1 MKKKQIKPTARP
13 TILPTVKPTTKP
25 TVAPTIEPTTRPT
38 VVPTIKPTVE
48 PTTEPVVVPTAVPT
62 TDPTPSQD
70 SKNEEEVL
78 ALKQIIKEQKE
89 LGATVSEDLDS
100 KEYIWDEG
108 RLIALYWDCKN
119 DEKPLPS
126 DADRRSVDADFYSSP
141 LYKRYLSCQN

>member
-48 PTTEPVVVPTAVPT
+48 PTTEPVVPTAVPT
-62 TDPTPSQD
+62 TEPIPSQN

-89 LGATVSEDLDS
+89 LGSTVSEDLDS